1 MTSPV
6 YQKKID
12 AQVSTP
18 GKARWIYYTE
28 LKRGMQ
34 KQQLSSELSILNN
47 EDLPYFL

>member
-18 GKARWIYYTE
+18 GKARWIYYTGIKE
-28 LKRGMQ
+28 GDAKTAAFVRIEYP
-34 KQQLSSELSILNN
+34 K
-47 EDLPYFL
+47 